1 MGQKVFGHVVRRVA
15 AHLLPRDGREGVA
28 RAGEQQFQIVVDLGR
43 RADGR
48 AGVARIDLLLD
59 GDGRGNPL
67 DDVDIRLVD
76 LSEELPGIG
85 REALHVAAL
94 PFGKDRVEGQGRFSG
109 SRQTGDDDQ
118 FFVRDLERDVAQVVD
133 PRPLDIYAV
142 FVFFHIGSAQC
153 SGRFSNLFSV
163 CCFIR
168 RCSGLCRFLA
178 RAPSFTFILRHSHT
192 RVPPVPTPGPR
203 LSRSSSVFLTPDLCC
218 IHARPVV
225 SVSSIPLRRFHARS
239 RSDPPALRSRSSRR
253 SARVSRIVSRM
264 VQRLSNSC
272 ASMRGCSSLT
282 TRMMSFIAT

>member
-1 MGQKVFGHVVRRVA
+1 MQRPFQQSVFCVLFHPA
-15 AHLLPRDGREGVA
+15 ML
-28 RAGEQQFQIVVDLGR
+28 
-43 RADGR
+43 
-48 AGVARIDLLLD
+48 
-59 GDGRGNPL
+59 
-67 DDVDIRLVD
+67 
-76 LSEELPGIG
+76 
-85 REALHVAAL
+85 
-94 PFGKDRVEGQGRFSG
+94 
-109 SRQTGDDDQ
+109 
-118 FFVRDLERDVAQVVD
+118 
-133 PRPLDIYAV
+133 RPLSFSRPGSV
-142 FVFFHIGSAQC
+142 FHVHPPSFPHPGSAG
-153 SGRFSNLFSV
+153 SH
-163 CCFIR
+163 
-168 RCSGLCRFLA
+168 A
-178 RAPSFTFILRHSHT
+178 RAPSFTFILRHSHA